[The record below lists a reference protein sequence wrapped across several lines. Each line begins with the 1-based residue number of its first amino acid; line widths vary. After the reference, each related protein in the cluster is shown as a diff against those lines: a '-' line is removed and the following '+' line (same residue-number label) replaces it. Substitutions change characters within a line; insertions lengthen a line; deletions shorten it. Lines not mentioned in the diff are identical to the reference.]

1 MSTILVIDDDMQVCE
16 TLKSLIA
23 RMRLTCESVQ
33 TIAEGL
39 KRLEEKP
46 FDVVF
51 LDVQLPDGNGL
62 DALPAIKQT
71 PSEPEVIILTGKG
84 DPDGAELAIQGG
96 VWDYLVKP
104 SPIKNT
110 MLTLNR
116 VLAYRKEKERK
127 KAPTALNLEN
137 VIGKSPAMRRCFD
150 LVAQAAQC
158 DSNVLITGETG
169 TGKELFATTIH
180 ANSLRAAGPFVP
192 VDCAALTESL
202 LESILFGHVKG
213 AFTGADRD
221 RTGLVKLADNGTLFL
236 DEIGELPLSIQKA
249 FLRFLQE
256 HTFRPV
262 GGHKEIQS
270 DFRLIVATNRNLEN
284 MVNMGTFRED
294 LYFRLKTIHLHLPPL
309 RERARDLKHL
319 TLYFT
324 NQLCEKYGK
333 PNKGIDGD
341 LFTTLE
347 EYDWRGNVRELAN
360 TLERAF
366 VAAGEEK
373 TIYAM
378 HLPPDIRIKV
388 ARAQILSKGKSTQE
402 DPSLQHPAIATPPL
416 PDRPEQLPNI
426 REFRSDMEKRY
437 LEELVEQAGGN
448 LKKILAL
455 SGLSRSHFYAMVKK
469 YGIEF

>member
-1 MSTILVIDDDMQVCE
+1 MSKILVIDDDIQVCE
-16 TLKSLIA
+16 TMQSLIA

-33 TIAEGL
+33 TIAQGL
-39 KRLEEKP
+39 KRLEETP

-62 DALPAIKQT
+62 DALPAIKDA

-104 SPIKNT
+104 SPIKDT

-116 VLAYRKEKERK
+116 VLAYRKEKDRK

-137 VIGKSPAMRRCFD
+137 VIGKSPVMRTCFD

-169 TGKELFATTIH
+169 TGKELFARTIH
-180 ANSLRAAGPFVP
+180 ANSLRATGPFVP

-221 RTGLVKLADNGTLFL
+221 RTGLVKQADNGTLFL
-236 DEIGELPLSIQKA
+236 DEIGELPLSLQKA

-256 HTFRPV
+256 RTFRPV
-262 GGHKEIQS
+262 GGNREIQS
-270 DFRLIVATNRNLEN
+270 DFRLIAATNRNLEH
-284 MVNMGTFRED
+284 MVNKGTFRED
-294 LYFRLKTIHLHLPPL
+294 LYFRLKTILLHLPPL
-309 RERARDLKHL
+309 RERTRDIKHL
-319 TLYFT
+319 AVYFI
-324 NQLCEKYGK
+324 NQLCEQYHKA
-333 PNKGIDGD
+333 NKGIDGD
-341 LFTTLE
+341 LYTTLE
-347 EYDWRGNVRELAN
+347 GYDWRGNVRELAN

-366 VAAGEEK
+366 VAAGDEK

-388 ARAQILSKGKSTQE
+388 ARTHLLSKGRQTE
-402 DPSLQHPAIATPPL
+402 EAAAPSPVVTTPPL

-437 LEELVEQAGGN
+437 LEELVEQTGGN
-448 LKKILAL
+448 LKKILQL